1 MATTQFGNY
10 YDDGNDDDDDVNDD
24 DDDNDGDG
32 CYVTSQQLCRHNLGM
47 RKQVGS
53 WPRDTDDDDENYDD
67 VTYDNQNYDDD

>member
-1 MATTQFGNY
+1 MAATQFGNDY
-10 YDDGNDDDDDVNDD
+10 DDVNDD

-53 WPRDTDDDDENYDD
+53 WPRDTDDDEN
-67 VTYDNQNYDDD
+67 

>member
-53 WPRDTDDDDENYDD
+53 
-67 VTYDNQNYDDD
+67 

>member
-1 MATTQFGNY
+1 MAASQFGNDY
-10 YDDGNDDDDDVNDD
+10 DDVNDD

-53 WPRDTDDDDENYDD
+53 WPRDTDDDENQDDENYDD

>member
-1 MATTQFGNY
+1 MAATQFGND
-10 YDDGNDDDDDVNDD
+10 YDDVNDDDDDVNDD

-53 WPRDTDDDDENYDD
+53 WPRDTDDDEN
-67 VTYDNQNYDDD
+67 